1 MKRVL
6 RVLVGPIALL
16 LAFWAPATA
25 SAAPADV
32 LVADWEMN
40 EGANATVMTNDVP
53 NGLTGTI
60 GTEVK
65 PGQSTL
71 EGNGGLAYQF
81 PGPHFAKYNPQKLV
95 LVEDQGDTLDPGPA
109 TGPYAVTIR
118 FKTTAAKPNIV
129 QKGQNNVRGGFMKL
143 VLKNGWPRCHFEDG
157 NQNISATGFVQTSV
171 PKVNDGRWHTLRC
184 ERSDDGTRVTLDA
197 GTPNEAT
204 RVNHKTIG
212 TIDNSRPFM
221 IGGKLDCNRDGVT
234 CDFFAGQL
242 DWVKIEK

>member
-1 MKRVL
+1 MKHVL

-32 LVADWEMN
+32 VVANWQMN
-40 EGANATVMTNDVP
+40 EVDKGMGLVDSSG
-53 NGLTGTI
+53 NGFTGTI
-60 GTEVK
+60 GNEVK
-65 PGQSTL
+65 VHQST
-71 EGNGGLAYQF
+71 GDGGWAYQF
-81 PGPHFAKYNPQKLV
+81 PGPHFAKYNPEKLA
-95 LVEDQGDTLDPGPA
+95 LVEDQGDSLDPGPA

-157 NQNISATGFVQTSV
+157 NQNISATGFVNTSV

-204 RVNHKTIG
+204 RVNHRTVG

-234 CDFFAGQL
+234 CDFFAGYL